1 MRKSL
6 IAQSVAA
13 LIGALGLAAGANAA
27 VVGPAAGPVNGVP
40 VATVLEVNTDGLGHI
55 NLVPYYSV
63 QNGNDTYISITN
75 TDTKNA
81 KAVKVRFRGAGNSDD
96 VFDITVL
103 MSPGDVW
110 AASITKD
117 AATGLPMLDHGDA
130 SCTLPKAV
138 KAKFVT
144 TRVDSTLDAAG
155 KANQTR
161 EGYVEILNMADIPT
175 GSDLYDA
182 IKHNS
187 SGVAACTPA
196 DLDTLFTDSVDYADA
211 LAKGLAVPTT
221 GLMTNWTIINVPR
234 ASSWSGAAVAVEARA
249 AAGGAAGWG
258 NIVLFPQAAT
268 PVTTVN
274 AALWSSDPLLIS
286 GDVTAAFYD
295 FPDLSTPYLKA
306 TVDPKVQ
313 AAALTGSLAVTS
325 VTNEYVTEGSLQ
337 GKTDWV
343 FSMPTRRYSVALKY
357 SDNTAKYTVLP
368 VDYFTSANIV
378 KTGRQLCVKDLFTA
392 SPAPTTAEP
401 DNRVNA
407 VTANREEGFLE
418 SATEFVISPGE
429 PTAPLTFC
437 GEVSVLTF
445 NGKSVLGA
453 SVATKDLTF
462 PADFVNGWVRIST
475 PGLAGVGLPIIGT
488 AMVELYNANA
498 TAGVAGGY
506 GLTFPHR
513 ATRP

>member
-249 AAGGAAGWG
+249 AAG
-258 NIVLFPQAAT
+258 
-268 PVTTVN
+268 
-274 AALWSSDPLLIS
+274 
-286 GDVTAAFYD
+286 
-295 FPDLSTPYLKA
+295 
-306 TVDPKVQ
+306 
-313 AAALTGSLAVTS
+313 
-325 VTNEYVTEGSLQ
+325 
-337 GKTDWV
+337 
-343 FSMPTRRYSVALKY
+343 
-357 SDNTAKYTVLP
+357 
-368 VDYFTSANIV
+368 
-378 KTGRQLCVKDLFTA
+378 
-392 SPAPTTAEP
+392 
-401 DNRVNA
+401 
-407 VTANREEGFLE
+407 EENQSE
-418 SATEFVISPGE
+418 TYRKE
-429 PTAPLTFC
+429 
-437 GEVSVLTF
+437 
-445 NGKSVLGA
+445 K
-453 SVATKDLTF
+453 KK
-462 PADFVNGWVRIST
+462 
-475 PGLAGVGLPIIGT
+475 
-488 AMVELYNANA
+488 
-498 TAGVAGGY
+498 
-506 GLTFPHR
+506 
-513 ATRP
+513 